1 MKKLI
6 KIYFYVLVSCCSSIA
21 SEINLDGICLDVPIE
36 SVHSRINELTNNTL
50 LQKHISSI
58 KKIENVSMFSI
69 GLYSIISS
77 NKTNQV
83 EEILLHGS
91 VVDLLFNG
99 WGLTP
104 EQFAKRIMSSCKI
117 KQMDFDGQNWI
128 YINEHNI
135 KLTISCSDKAITL
148 RNLNAESNIAQLLNL

>member
-77 NKTNQV
+77 NKTK
-83 EEILLHGS
+83 L
-91 VVDLLFNG
+91 DL
-99 WGLTP
+99 
-104 EQFAKRIMSSCKI
+104 
-117 KQMDFDGQNWI
+117 
-128 YINEHNI
+128 Y
-135 KLTISCSDKAITL
+135 
-148 RNLNAESNIAQLLNL
+148 